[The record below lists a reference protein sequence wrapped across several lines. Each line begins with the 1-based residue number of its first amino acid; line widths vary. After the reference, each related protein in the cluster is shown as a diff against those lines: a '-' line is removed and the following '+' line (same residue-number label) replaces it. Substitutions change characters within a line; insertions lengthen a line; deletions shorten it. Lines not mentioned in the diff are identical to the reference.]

1 MTATRCLMS
10 ALLML
15 VLCVPLTAQ
24 DGVHSD
30 EVVLPRFDVA
40 PVIDGVLDDDA
51 WQGAAVLDDFT
62 LPLNQQ
68 AAPKAT
74 EARLG
79 FGDEGLY
86 IGVRF
91 AEPDPANL
99 QTLASDGG
107 SGVWK
112 DDCLEVWVRATDGA
126 GDYDQFIVNAAG
138 ARQRVRARSEGSG
151 GPRPQFSAGTGVGDD
166 SWTVELLVTWDEIGL
181 EGPLEPGAMIRLK
194 LGREDP
200 EGRLTT
206 LSVWP
211 PRAPYG
217 AGEGY
222 GLAFF
227 VTNNLLPNADFRVTD
242 DAGNPAGWGFREGQ
256 RERVAIVEDQGRRAI
271 RWQVPGSYATIS
283 RTVPLEPNAL
293 YRLEGWTR
301 GDAGI
306 YLRARTKKTADQE
319 ASDAYSVNT
328 GPSDDYRY
336 WSVNFPT
343 GEEGSAL
350 IILGN
355 TEGHGAGTVYL
366 ADLAIV
372 RQASQE
378 ASGPAI
384 PLTPGETQWIT
395 DIGVTDCR
403 ALRGFVGAPV
413 DGRLDSVSW
422 NGSTWE
428 YGARTAGA
436 GVFYDFA
443 NGDGLHVRLAD
454 DRGVD
459 AVQIRGGAR
468 VKLYR
473 DAASYYQPGGA
484 AEAGREAQASP
495 GEGELLWDWK
505 ANANSSRA
513 LFGERVMSDY
523 FSFFDLADG
532 FISDAYFFR
541 LGEQAELPEPTVLN
555 VQQQIEPA
563 DLADFT
569 AQFGTDPGAF
579 HQLAATGMAVRL
591 QTAEG
596 GWMHFVTE
604 PVAEDTGLLAVGLR
618 LPMPDAPTGMPI
630 EIAVMDPFNPAQR
643 VISAE
648 CVAGGAGE
656 LHVVL
661 DHLDQVVPAGRR
673 VWVALKTGAETVI
686 DTPRVE
692 LYYAPRERAVPEALQ
707 YRLWIVKTMFAALS
721 EPRPWGSLRSRDQDL
736 DEWAE
741 NAYAGVKVVELL
753 REARFAKELGPDDDI
768 VRQYDEW
775 LWRRAG
781 IPEFEPTIDE
791 VPGAPEWAVVLR
803 QAWLEARE
811 VPKWWLEHRLVP
823 TGEFGGRVG
832 DDSDMYQNY
841 AMFPLIS
848 DDPVA
853 RRCVQGA
860 AALAELAEATT
871 LEEGLNRRSMDPLHA
886 YEEGIN
892 HEALMTWWRYG
903 DPVYFERSLA
913 AARSMP
919 ALTVVT
925 DIGHR
930 HFKNQT
936 LGVEDLR
943 IDREPGV
950 AGGAHALM
958 LHPLVEVLWYNR
970 QPAVERFLR
979 EWADGWLE
987 HERPGAYAFT
997 VDVKTEEPV
1006 KVYENRPLYA
1016 AYGGMASIFASM
1028 IDCTGDE
1035 RYARPFMDMF
1045 AQGRTSLRIDQYLP
1059 EFYEMGLLDGLG
1071 EAEMQGL
1078 AENEPYLTT
1087 LMSGDRRP
1095 LIDALKR
1102 DIAEM
1107 QRFRYMYT
1115 EAEQFTDRIFL
1126 YAIQNAAKAYCGAY
1140 TTRNKMHHGLS
1151 VSWEGFGT
1159 DFAALVLD
1167 SRADRL
1173 KVAVYSFADEPM
1185 EGAMRVWRL
1194 DHGVYSV
1201 ATGPDAD
1208 DDGTL
1213 DRRVET
1219 AAMELARYSA
1229 VPVTLPPGQ
1238 VTIVEIEQTQALDDI
1253 RTRPDLALSPL
1264 DTTVAEGAVRGVL
1277 HNLGVAGVDA
1287 VEIALVSPQGEVIAR
1302 RTLTDI
1308 PGIGDDLQP
1317 VRIPYELTG
1326 VPADATGWRVVV
1338 DDAGAVEEIYE
1349 GNNAVRLETARHLGS
1364 LLDLGT
1370 GATDSRT
1377 PASRALLS
1385 P

>member
-1 MTATRCLMS
+1 MIRTPRTI
-10 ALLML
+10 
-15 VLCVPLTAQ
+15 LTALCLLAAVAAVAQ
-24 DGVHSD
+24 GTRHD
-30 EVVLPRFDVA
+30 EVVLPRFDAA
-40 PVIDGVLDDDA
+40 PVIDGVLDDAA
-51 WQGAAVLDDFT
+51 WQQATVLDNFT

-68 AAPKAT
+68 AAPKGA

-112 DDCLEVWVRATDGA
+112 DDCIEVWVRSTDGA
-126 GDYDQFIVNAAG
+126 GYYDQFIVNAAG
-138 ARQRVRARSEGSG
+138 ARQRVTARPEGTM
-151 GPRPQFSAGTGVGDD
+151 GPEPQFSAETSVGED
-166 SWTVELLVTWDEIGL
+166 SWTVEMAIAWDEIGL
-181 EGPLEPGAMIRLK
+181 DGPPEPGGMIQVK

-227 VTNNLLPNADFRVTD
+227 VTNNLLPNADFRATD
-242 DAGNPAGWGFREGQ
+242 DAGNPAGWSFGEGQ
-256 RERVAIVEDQGRRAI
+256 RERVSLIEDQGRQAL
-271 RWQVPGSYATIS
+271 RWEVPGSYATIS
-283 RTVPLEPNAL
+283 RSVQLEPNAL
-293 YRLEGWTR
+293 YRLEGRAR
-301 GDAGI
+301 GDAGV
-306 YLRARTKKTADQE
+306 YLRARTRKSADQE
-319 ASDAYSVNT
+319 GTDAYSVNT
-328 GPSDDYRY
+328 EPSDDYRY

-372 RQASQE
+372 RQASAE
-378 ASGPAI
+378 TSGPAI
-384 PLTPGETQWIT
+384 ALTPGETQWIT
-395 DIGVTDCR
+395 DIAVTDCR

-413 DGRLDSVSW
+413 DGRLDSVAW

-436 GVFYDFA
+436 GVYYDFA

-468 VKLYR
+468 VKLYC
-473 DAASYYQPGGA
+473 DATSYYEPGDG
-484 AEAGREAQASP
+484 Q
-495 GEGELLWDWK
+495 LLWDWM

-513 LFGERVMSDY
+513 LFGQRVMSDY

-532 FISDAYFFR
+532 AISDAYFFR
-541 LGEQAELPEPTVLN
+541 LGEHTELPQPTVLN
-555 VQQQIEPA
+555 AGQTVEPG
-563 DLADFT
+563 DLADFA
-569 AQFGTDPGAF
+569 AQFGTEPGPF
-579 HQLAATGMAVRL
+579 RQLAATEMAVRL
-591 QTAEG
+591 QTAED
-596 GWMHFVTE
+596 GWVHFVTE

-618 LPMPDAPTGMPI
+618 LPMPNAPTGMPI
-630 EIAVMDPFNPAQR
+630 EVAVMDPHNPAQR
-643 VISAE
+643 VMNVQCAAE
-648 CVAGGAGE
+648 GPGE
-656 LHVVL
+656 LRVVL

-673 VWVALKTGAETVI
+673 VWVALRTGVETVMN
-686 DTPRVE
+686 TPQVE
-692 LYYAPRERAVPEALQ
+692 LYYAPRERALAEALQ

-721 EPRPWGSLRSRDQDL
+721 EPRPWGSLRSRDTDL
-736 DEWAE
+736 DEWAQD
-741 NAYAGVKVVELL
+741 AYAGVKVVELL
-753 REARFAKELGPDDDI
+753 REIAFAKELGPEDPI
-768 VRQYDEW
+768 VQQYDQW
-775 LWRRAG
+775 VWQNAG
-781 IPEFEPTIDE
+781 LPEFEPTIEE

-841 AMFPLIS
+841 AMFPMIS

-853 RRCVQGA
+853 RLCVQGA

-871 LEEGLNRRSMDPLHA
+871 MEEGLNRRSTDPLHA
-886 YEEGIN
+886 YEEGVN

-936 LGVEDLR
+936 LGAEDLR

-987 HERPGAYAFT
+987 HEQPGAYAFT

-1006 KVYENRPLYA
+1006 KVYESRPLYA

-1028 IDCTGDE
+1028 LDYTGDE
-1035 RYARPFMDMF
+1035 RYARPFMDVF

-1078 AENEPYLTT
+1078 AEKEPYLAT
-1087 LMSGDRRP
+1087 LISGDRRP
-1095 LIDALKR
+1095 LIDALRR

-1167 SRADRL
+1167 SGPDRL
-1173 KVAVYSFADEPM
+1173 KVAVYSFADQPM

-1194 DHGVYSV
+1194 GHGIYSV
-1201 ATGPDAD
+1201 AVGEDAD
-1208 DDGTL
+1208 GDD
-1213 DRRVET
+1213 RFEEPAET
-1219 AAMELARYSA
+1219 REMELQRYSA
-1229 VPVTLPPGQ
+1229 VPLTLPPRQ
-1238 VTIVEIEQTQALDDI
+1238 VTIVEIKQTQALDNI

-1277 HNLGVAGVDA
+1277 HNIGVAGVDA
-1287 VEIALVSPQGEVIAR
+1287 VEIALVNPQGEVIAR
-1302 RTLTDI
+1302 QTLTDI
-1308 PGIGDDLQP
+1308 PGIGDDLEP
-1317 VRIPYELTG
+1317 VRVEYELTG

-1338 DDAGAVEEIYE
+1338 DYNPGRGADIPEIYE
-1349 GNNAVRLETARHLGS
+1349 GNNAVRLEECGR
-1364 LLDLGT
+1364 
-1370 GATDSRT
+1370 
-1377 PASRALLS
+1377 
-1385 P
+1385 